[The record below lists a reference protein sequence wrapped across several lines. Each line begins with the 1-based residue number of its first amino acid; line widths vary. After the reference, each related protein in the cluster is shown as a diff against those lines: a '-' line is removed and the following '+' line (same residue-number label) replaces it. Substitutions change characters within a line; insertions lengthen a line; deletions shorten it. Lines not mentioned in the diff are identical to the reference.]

1 MTMATSVSDTG
12 ESSPDIPALFIRME
26 DADVIKVT
34 HEYYAVLPIKVKFH
48 YLISTHSLIHLLFPY
63 CTYATTE
70 VLR

>member
-34 HEYYAVLPIKVKFH
+34 HMYHAMLPTKEK
-48 YLISTHSLIHLLFPY
+48 
-63 CTYATTE
+63 C
-70 VLR
+70 